1 MCESV
6 LTASK
11 YVNLS
16 MLSIFKDVTPAE
28 VQAGFLSG
36 CDSLP
41 YLSLMTHP
49 SQTDWYLYKNFG
61 IWWEFLFS
69 VTFCRCL
76 EPAGGRAAAVA
87 GRGGRRAGR
96 TGGEEAQPQGASGCL
111 RVPQRPGGS
120 RPSSPHAR
128 GRCGGRPPEGGSRQG
143 AAPPCLGRA
152 LRPQRRCW
160 GDLCPQLLG
169 QHRGVRRRAGVLSTS
184 TTTGACP
191 AGWLSKSAP
200 VANGTIRVSSHT
212 VGVWKQPAP
221 GVI

>member
-143 AAPPCLGRA
+143 AAPPEA
-152 LRPQRRCW
+152 
-160 GDLCPQLLG
+160 LLG
-169 QHRGVRRRAGVLSTS
+169 GSLPAAPWAAPRREAQGWGFKHKHHDRCLSR
-184 TTTGACP
+184 
-191 AGWLSKSAP
+191 WL
-200 VANGTIRVSSHT
+200 VVEISSCR
-212 VGVWKQPAP
+212 
-221 GVI
+221 